1 MAALSLVVAI
11 GVRGPCPVLSM
22 PLPVILQSRRA
33 ECGLAALTMIANH
46 FGHGLDLTAMRKRY
60 GELQPDLRSI
70 LNTADS
76 LGLIGRPLRLGLA
89 DIRQLN
95 LPAILHWEFDH
106 FVVLA
111 KAGRRGVVIHD
122 PAAGRRVLDWQAF
135 GSAFTG
141 VAVEFTLAPGF
152 SKRSARQLPSLRG
165 LVQSFRRLPRYLAVM
180 LFLLIATQL
189 LSLAPPV
196 ATQLLIDEVV
206 LGQDRAWLHRVIFG
220 LVLVMLAAVLIDTL
234 RRRIALFTGMRI
246 ATDSTTLIIRHLL
259 RLPADTVSGRSVGDL
274 MSRVDSMRPLR
285 VALTDTSLQFV
296 VQVTVLIATLTLM
309 LVYSRL
315 LTAISLGA
323 VLVIA
328 LLHAALLPR
337 SRAFNTELVVA
348 SARAGNSL
356 IESLRAYPAV
366 NAMALGTQRLAHW
379 QHGFDAAINAETH
392 KQQLAIIAG
401 AGQGVVM
408 VCEYG
413 LFLAVGIGGV
423 LDKQFTLGVL
433 FAFLSLRSTLM
444 GAATALLGAG
454 RQLYLVRSHV
464 DRVAEVLAEVPE
476 PDAPRHSLRQP
487 LRGGIACEAFEFSYP
502 GGAEIFGGFSV
513 AIDAGESVVIRGPSG
528 SGKTTL
534 LRLLAASLQADR
546 GRLRYDG
553 MDSRLWDRAALRRQ
567 FGIVL
572 QSDRLFEGSVAD
584 NISGFE
590 AEADVGRL
598 REAAE
603 IAAIWD
609 DIQTLPMAI
618 HTPLAGADGGLSGG
632 QAQRLLLARA
642 IYRRPRILF
651 LDEATSQLDHATER
665 RVIENLG
672 TLNVTTISIAHRSNA
687 IAAAT
692 RYIDLGSGRAV
703 AFNT

>member
-1 MAALSLVVAI
+1 MATLSLVVAI
-11 GVRGPCPVLSM
+11 GVRRPCLVLSM
-22 PLPVILQSRRA
+22 PLPVILQSRRT

-46 FGHGLDLTAMRKRY
+46 FGHDLDLTAMRRRY
-60 GELQPDLRSI
+60 GERSPDLRSI
-70 LNTADS
+70 LDIADS
-76 LGLIGRPLRLGLA
+76 LGLVSRPLRLALA
-89 DIRQLN
+89 DMRQLT
-95 LPAILHWEFDH
+95 LPAVLHWEFDH

-111 KAGRRGVVIHD
+111 KVCRRGVVIHD
-122 PAAGRRVLDWQAF
+122 PASGRRVLDWKAF

-141 VAVEFTLAPGF
+141 VAVEFTPAPDF
-152 SKRSARQLPSLRG
+152 SKRSSRLLPSLWG
-165 LVQSFRRLPRYLAVM
+165 LVQSFRLLPRYLAVM
-180 LFLLIATQL
+180 LFLLIAAQL

-206 LGQDRAWLHRVIFG
+206 LGQDRHWLHRVIFG
-220 LVLVMLAAVLIDTL
+220 LALVMLAAVLIDTL
-234 RRRIALFTGMRI
+234 RRRIALFTGMRM
-246 ATDSTTLIIRHLL
+246 ATDSTTLVIRHLL
-259 RLPADTVSGRSVGDL
+259 QLPAEAVGCRSVGDL

-285 VALTDTSLQFV
+285 IALTDTSLQLV
-296 VQVTVLIATLTLM
+296 VQGTVLITTLTLM

-315 LTAISLGA
+315 LTAISLSA
-323 VLVIA
+323 VLITA
-328 LLHAALLPR
+328 LLHAVLLPR
-337 SRAFNTELVVA
+337 SRALNTELVVA

-356 IESLRAYPAV
+356 IETLRAYAAV
-366 NAMALGTQRLAHW
+366 NAMGLGTQRLAHW
-379 QHGFDAAINAETH
+379 QHGFAAAINAETR

-401 AGQGVVM
+401 AGQGVIM
-408 VCEYG
+408 VAEYA

-433 FAFLSLRSTLM
+433 FAFLSLRGTLM
-444 GAATALLGAG
+444 AAATALLGAG

-464 DRVAEVLAEVPE
+464 DRVAEVVAETPE
-476 PDAPRHSLRQP
+476 PGAPRHALRQP
-487 LRGGIACEAFEFSYP
+487 LRGGIACEALEFRYP
-502 GGAEIFGGFSV
+502 GGPELLGGFSV
-513 AIDAGESVVIRGPSG
+513 AIDPGESIVIRGPSG

-534 LRLLAASLQADR
+534 LRLLAGALEARR
-546 GRLRYDG
+546 GRLLYDG
-553 MDSRLWDRAALRRQ
+553 MDLRLWDRGALRRQ

-590 AEADVGRL
+590 AEADVGRI

-603 IAAIWD
+603 LAAIWD
-609 DIQTLPMAI
+609 DIQDLPMAV

-651 LDEATSQLDHATER
+651 LDEATSQLDHATEH

-672 TLNVTTISIAHRSNA
+672 TLNVTTISIAHRRNPL
-687 IAAAT
+687 AAAT
-692 RYIDLGSGRAV
+692 RHIDLDRGQAV
-703 AFNT
+703 AFDT

>member
-1 MAALSLVVAI
+1 MAALSLVVAV
-11 GVRGPCPVLSM
+11 GVRGPGLVLSM
-22 PLPVILQSRRA
+22 SPPVILQSRRT

-46 FGHGLDLTAMRKRY
+46 FGHDLDLTAMRRRF
-60 GELQPDLRSI
+60 GELSPDLRSLLSI
-70 LNTADS
+70 ADS
-76 LGLIGRPLRLGLA
+76 LGLIGRPLRLGLG
-89 DIRQLN
+89 DMRRLS
-95 LPAILHWEFDH
+95 LPAVLHWEFDH
-106 FVVLA
+106 FVVLV
-111 KAGRRGVVIHD
+111 KVGRRGVVIHD
-122 PAAGRRVLDWQAF
+122 PASGRRALDWKAF

-141 VAVEFTLAPGF
+141 VAVEFTFAPDF
-152 SKRSARQLPSLRG
+152 SKLSARRLPSLLG

-206 LGQDRAWLHRVIFG
+206 LGQDRHWLHRVIFG
-220 LVLVMLAAVLIDTL
+220 LGLVMLAAVLIDTL
-234 RRRIALFTGMRI
+234 RRRIALFAGMRM

-259 RLPADTVSGRSVGDL
+259 RLPADTVGRRSVGDL

-285 VALTDTSLQFV
+285 IALTETSLQFV
-296 VQVTVLIATLTLM
+296 VQATVLIATLTLM
-309 LVYSRL
+309 LVYSRR
-315 LTAISLGA
+315 LTAISLVA
-323 VLVIA
+323 VLTTA

-337 SRAFNTELVVA
+337 SRALNTALVVA

-356 IESLRAYPAV
+356 IESLRAYAAV
-366 NAMALGTQRLAHW
+366 SAMGLGTQRLAHW
-379 QHGFDAAINAETH
+379 QHGFAAAINAETR
-392 KQQLAIIAG
+392 KQQLAIIGG
-401 AGQGVVM
+401 AGQGVIM
-408 VCEYG
+408 VVEYA

-423 LDKQFTLGVL
+423 LDKHFTLGVL
-433 FAFLSLRSTLM
+433 FAFLSLRGTLM
-444 GAATALLGAG
+444 TAATALLGAG

-464 DRVAEVLAEVPE
+464 DRVAEIVAETAE
-476 PDAPRHSLRQP
+476 PDAPRHALRTP
-487 LRGGIACEAFEFSYP
+487 LRGAIVAEALEFRYP
-502 GGAEIFGGFSV
+502 GGPEILGGLSV
-513 AIDAGESVVIRGPSG
+513 AIDPGESIVIRGQSG
-528 SGKTTL
+528 CGKTTL
-534 LRLLAASLQADR
+534 LRLLAGALEANR

-553 MDSRLWDRAALRRQ
+553 MDLRLWDRSALRRQ
-567 FGIVL
+567 FGLVL

-590 AEADVGRL
+590 VEADVGRL

-603 IAAIWD
+603 LAAIWD
-609 DIQTLPMAI
+609 DVQNLPMTV

-672 TLNVTTISIAHRSNA
+672 TLNVTTISIAHRSNVLA
-687 IAAAT
+687 SAS
-692 RYIDLGSGRAV
+692 RYIDLDSGRAV
-703 AFNT
+703 AFDT